1 MAGAALHR
9 PMGAPIGQAVL
20 RCPRCHA
27 HFDVVHAGAGL
38 DDASE
43 TASHLDPIPL
53 LLRDGV
59 LSVAVLA
66 EATGVM

>member
-1 MAGAALHR
+1 
-9 PMGAPIGQAVL
+9 MGAPIGQAVL
-20 RCPRCHA
+20 RCPHCQA
-27 HFDVVHAGAGL
+27 HFDAVHAGAGL
-38 DDASE
+38 DDAAE
-43 TASHLDPIPL
+43 NASHLDPIPL

>member
-1 MAGAALHR
+1 MARLCCG
-9 PMGAPIGQAVL
+9 
-20 RCPRCHA
+20 A
-27 HFDVVHAGAGL
+27 HFDAVHAGAGL
-38 DDASE
+38 DDAAE

>member
-1 MAGAALHR
+1 MTR
-9 PMGAPIGQAVL
+9 
-20 RCPRCHA
+20 R
-27 HFDVVHAGAGL
+27 
-38 DDASE
+38 AS
-43 TASHLDPIPL
+43 SHLDPIPL

>member
-1 MAGAALHR
+1 
-9 PMGAPIGQAVL
+9 MGAPIGAAVL

-27 HFDVVHAGAGL
+27 HFDAVHAGAGL
-38 DDASE
+38 DDTDE
-43 TASHLDPIPL
+43 TTTHLDPIPL

>member
-1 MAGAALHR
+1 
-9 PMGAPIGQAVL
+9 MGSAIGEAVL

-27 HFDVVHAGAGL
+27 HFDAVHAGAGL
-38 DDASE
+38 DQTSSAR
-43 TASHLDPIPL
+43 SHLDPIPL

-59 LSVAVLA
+59 LSVAVVA